1 MAAAAEFLIATIAR
15 AFYDDDVVCLIDVL
29 LRDKHLRDDD
39 MAPRLSLPAKQLRR
53 TLQFLEEEQLVK
65 HELVDDLVMGGSQNT
80 KFWYIELSANSSL
93 RSLSHFQN
101 IILMLAIL

>member
-1 MAAAAEFLIATIAR
+1 MAAAEALISTIAR
-15 AFYDDDVVCLIDVL
+15 AFYDDDVVCLVDCL
-29 LRDKHLRDDD
+29 LRDKYLRDDD

-80 KFWYIELSANSSL
+80 KFWYIELS
-93 RSLSHFQN
+93 
-101 IILMLAIL
+101 IIFSIEN